1 MNGRERLEA
10 ILSGKRPDRPP
21 FAPAVYEH
29 KAALVGTSPSILARD
44 PRLLEQAMACEAEV
58 YDPDMLTVGVD
69 VYNVEAEALGC
80 PVRFFESN
88 DVPAVERPILVSGG
102 DLGRLR
108 LPDPERSARMP
119 VFLAA
124 GKAVQA
130 RLGKEK
136 IIRGALSGPFSIACE
151 LVGPA
156 EMAMALIDRP
166 DWVSGLLA
174 FTSEVAKAYGRAF
187 ISRGLG
193 IILFDSHAAPPLV
206 SPALYRTIIL
216 PAAAAVIGYFRGALG
231 QGLVP
236 YIIGGDTTRLLEDI
250 LATGTNN
257 VLCDFKADLERFLDR
272 LAGSPVLI
280 RANLDPRFLETAP
293 AEKIREKA
301 AELAASGRRHPGF
314 ILGTGILSY
323 YLPPEKVRAVRESL
337 GKY

>member
-1 MNGRERLEA
+1 MNGRERIQA
-10 ILSGKRPDRPP
+10 ILAGKRPDRPP

-44 PRLLEQAMACEAEV
+44 PRLLEKAVACEAEA
-58 YDPDMLTVGVD
+58 YDADMLTVGVD

-88 DVPAVERPILVSGG
+88 DVPSVESPILVAGG

-108 LPDPERSARMP
+108 LPNPERAARMP

-124 GKAVQA
+124 GEAIQA

-136 IIRGALSGPFSIACE
+136 VIRGALSGPFSIACE

-166 DWVSGLLA
+166 DWVLELLA

-187 ISRGLG
+187 VSRGLG
-193 IILFDSHAAPPLV
+193 IVLFDSHSAPPLV
-206 SPALYRTIIL
+206 SPSLYRTLIL
-216 PAAAAVIGYFRGALG
+216 PATAAVIGYFRGALG

-257 VLCDFKADLERFLDR
+257 VLCDFKADLGRFLDR
-272 LAGSPVLI
+272 LAGSPILV

-293 AEKIREKA
+293 AGKIREKA
-301 AELAASGRRHPGF
+301 AELAALGRRHPGF

-323 YLPPEKVRAVRESL
+323 DLPPEKVRAVREGL
-337 GKY
+337 IKF